1 MQPDD
6 VGIYL
11 NWLLLLD
18 AQPLTSTTKGMCE
31 VFSLPFYNLI
41 CFLIGF
47 CYPIH
52 DIVAF
57 Y

>member
-31 VFSLPFYNLI
+31 VFSLPFYILI
-41 CFLIGF
+41 CLVILLS
-47 CYPIH
+47 YT
-52 DIVAF
+52 
-57 Y
+57 